1 MIVIS
6 RMSTAAISAAFT
18 LCVAAGHADAADPA
32 GQQRAGF
39 NQVDAALG
47 PALLDQPTTVDRAE
61 PGQYVFSAPP
71 RESAR
76 AAGEIYGPI
85 AEYLS
90 KVTGKQ
96 IVFRYSGNWINYQ
109 SEMRKG
115 EYDLIF
121 DGPHLNAWRAA
132 HLQHHILVKAPGDIT
147 FVVAVRRGNDKLRD
161 LGQLM
166 GRAICGMSPPNLGT
180 LTVLGQFDNPL
191 RQPLIVSTRSW
202 DGIYQEM
209 QAGRC
214 AAAILP
220 ERNLAKY
227 DPQGTAARIIFKAR
241 AYPGQAFSA
250 GPRISPEDQ
259 AKIARAMIS
268 PDARGATAHLR
279 DAYALNGDF
288 LPVGKNEYAGVA
300 SMLKDSWGY
309 Q

>member
-1 MIVIS
+1 MIVASRIS
-6 RMSTAAISAAFT
+6 ITAISAAFILYIAT
-18 LCVAAGHADAADPA
+18 GHADAADPA
-32 GQQRAGF
+32 GRQRLNF
-39 NQVDAALG
+39 SQVDAASG
-47 PALLDQPTTVDRAE
+47 TALLDESTTAGNAG

-71 RESAR
+71 RESAQ

-85 AEYLS
+85 ADYLS

-96 IVFRYSGNWINYQ
+96 VVFRYSGSWINYQ

-115 EYDLIF
+115 EYDLVF
-121 DGPHLNAWRAA
+121 DGPHFNAWRAV
-132 HLQHHILVKAPGDIT
+132 HLRHNILVKAPGDT
-147 FVVAVRRGNDKLRD
+147 SFVVAVKRSNDNLQD
-161 LGQLM
+161 LKQLT

-180 LTVLGQFDNPL
+180 LAVLGQFDNPL

-220 ERNLAKY
+220 VRNLAKF

-241 AYPGQAFSA
+241 PYPSQALSA

-259 AKIARAMIS
+259 AKIAHAMIS
-268 PDARGATAHLR
+268 PGARSATAKLR
-279 DAYALNGDF
+279 DAYALSGDF
-288 LPVGKNEYAGVA
+288 LPAGKDEYAGVA
-300 SMLKDSWGY
+300 SMLRDSWGY

>member
-1 MIVIS
+1 MIVTIRS
-6 RMSTAAISAAFT
+6 SALAISAAFI
-18 LCVAAGHADAADPA
+18 LCACAGSADAADPV
-32 GQQRAGF
+32 GQQKVSFNRA
-39 NQVDAALG
+39 DAASG
-47 PALLDQPTTVDRAE
+47 PALLDRSMAPDGAE
-61 PGQYVFSAPP
+61 RGQYVFSAPP
-71 RESAR
+71 RESTQ

-96 IVFRYSGNWINYQ
+96 VVFHYSGNWINYQ

-115 EYDLIF
+115 EYDLVF

-132 HLQHHILVKAPGDIT
+132 HLQHNILVKAPGDTT
-147 FVVAVRRGNDKLRD
+147 FVVAVKQNNDKLQD
-161 LGQLM
+161 LEQLM

-202 DGIYQEM
+202 DSIYQEM

-220 ERNLAKY
+220 THNLAKY
-227 DPQGTAARIIFKAR
+227 DPQGAATRIIFRAK
-241 AYPGQAFSA
+241 AYPSQALSA
-250 GPRISPEDQ
+250 GPRVSPEDQ
-259 AKIARAMIS
+259 AKITRAMTW
-268 PDARGATAHLR
+268 PDARSATAKLR
-279 DAYALNGDF
+279 DAYALTGDF
-288 LPVGKNEYAGVA
+288 QPVGKDEYAGVA
-300 SMLKDSWGY
+300 SMLKDTWGY